1 MLFSLLLERL
11 KIMKKKNKQLRNL
24 LVCLAVIL
32 AVVAVLGTVVVV
44 DARLNDRPA
53 EDLTCEEA
61 QKIVNDAF
69 SALPNNVAD
78 GAQKLDEYTEIKVNN
93 IKHGENRELIL
104 SCTYKTKNIKKLMD
118 EHLNELLCS
127 VVPVKGKAPMTEA
140 KIKLFLSK
148 ELSKLID
155 EEEEINGEVT
165 IYLYETVSDGFQVY
179 FSDELVNTVYG
190 GLLDAHKKI
199 ENTTEIFVKNEDGS
213 ESRVDISRDKNI
225 RVGCTAGIAL
235 VNYSSDKPDTASF
248 VGRTWNDFTDDFYRN
263 FIYESRWTYLVKG
276 LGTTLAIT
284 ALSLILGVVIG
295 VVVAIVRTTCAK
307 TGKLK
312 IPDKICN
319 VYLSIMRGTPVM
331 VQLMIIY
338 FVLLLPIGIE
348 KFPAAVICFGVN
360 SGAYVAEI
368 IRGGIMSVDD
378 GQTEAGRSLG
388 LGYISTMWHI
398 VIPQAFKAI
407 LPSLANEFITLLK
420 ETSVA
425 FYIGVADLTQGGL
438 KIRSLTYS
446 NFMPLIAVALVY
458 LVLVLGLSYLVSLL
472 ERRLRKS
479 DRR

>member
-1 MLFSLLLERL
+1 
-11 KIMKKKNKQLRNL
+11 MKKKNKQLRSL
-24 LVCLAVIL
+24 LVCLSVIL
-32 AVVAVLGTVVVV
+32 AVVAILGTVVAI
-44 DARLNDRPA
+44 DSKINDRPA
-53 EDLTCEEA
+53 KELSINEA
-61 QKIVNDAF
+61 QQIVNDAF
-69 SALPNNVAD
+69 DALPAKQAP
-78 GAQKLDEYTEIKVNN
+78 GAQKLSQMSGITVESIAF
-93 IKHGENRELIL
+93 GESRELIL
-104 SCTYKTKNIKKLMD
+104 SCTYTTKDIDTAVKDNINDL
-118 EHLNELLCS
+118 LNIEITDS
-127 VVPVKGKAPMTEA
+127 NGRPKNAT
-140 KIKLFLSK
+140 KIKI
-148 ELSKLID
+148 ELKDKVSALID
-155 EEEEINGEVT
+155 NAADESGKVD
-165 IYLYETVSDGFQVY
+165 IYLYETINDGYQVY
-179 FSDELVNTVYG
+179 LSDNTVNTVYG
-190 GLLDAHKKI
+190 GLLDAIKFIDGTDEIYVDGARKDI
-199 ENTTEIFVKNEDGS
+199 SKENTLRS
-213 ESRVDISRDKNI
+213 
-225 RVGCTAGIAL
+225 GCIAGIEL
-235 VNYSSDKPDTASF
+235 VNYSDEKPDTASF
-248 VGRTWNDFTDDFYRN
+248 VGRTWNSFKGDFYRN
-263 FIYESRWTYLVKG
+263 FVYENRWTYLLKG

-284 ALSLILGVVIG
+284 ALSLVLGVVIG
-295 VVVAIVRTTCAK
+295 VVVAIVRCTYAK

-312 IPDKICN
+312 VPDKICN

-368 IRGGIMSVDD
+368 IRGGIMSIDD

>member
-1 MLFSLLLERL
+1 
-11 KIMKKKNKQLRNL
+11 MKKKNKQLRSL

-32 AVVAVLGTVVVV
+32 AVVAVLGSVVIV
-44 DARLNDRPA
+44 DSKVNERPA
-53 EDLTCEEA
+53 KDITCEEA
-61 QKIVNDAF
+61 QTIVNDAF
-69 SALPNNVAD
+69 STLPEKSAKGSV
-78 GAQKLDEYTEIKVNN
+78 KLDESTVITVNKVT
-93 IKHGENRELIL
+93 HGENRELIL
-104 SCTYKTKNIKKLMD
+104 SCTYTTKNIKKLI
-118 EHLNELLCS
+118 EENLNGLLCK
-127 VVPVKGKAPMTEA
+127 VVPTKGARPMSGT
-140 KIKLFLSK
+140 KIKLLLAD

-155 EEEEINGEVT
+155 AEEEISGNVT
-165 IYLYETVSDGFQVY
+165 IYLYETVNDGYQVH
-179 FSDELVNTVYG
+179 FSDELINTVYG
-190 GLLDAHKKI
+190 GLLDAHDKI
-199 ENTTEIFVKNEDGS
+199 SSTTEIFVSDDEGNV
-213 ESRVDISRDKNI
+213 SRVDISKDNNI
-225 RVGCTAGIAL
+225 RNGCIAGIKL

-248 VGRTWNDFTDDFYRN
+248 IGRTWNDFSGEFYRN
-263 FIYESRWTYLVKG
+263 FVYESRWTYLVKG

-284 ALSLILGVVIG
+284 ALALVLGVVIG
-295 VVVAIVRTTCAK
+295 VIVAIIRTTYAK

-312 IPDKICN
+312 YPDKICN
-319 VYLSIMRGTPVM
+319 VYLSIVRGTPVM

-388 LGYISTMWHI
+388 LGYIPTMWHI

-446 NFMPLIAVALVY
+446 NFMPLIAVALIY

>member
-1 MLFSLLLERL
+1 
-11 KIMKKKNKQLRNL
+11 MKKKNKQLRNL

-32 AVVAVLGTVVVV
+32 SAVAVLGTAVIVDSKINARPAKELTLDEAQALV
-44 DARLNDRPA
+44 DA
-53 EDLTCEEA
+53 T
-61 QKIVNDAF
+61 
-69 SALPNNVAD
+69 
-78 GAQKLDEYTEIKVNN
+78 LDEIPAKYASGANSLNEKTSVTVNS
-93 IKHGENRELIL
+93 ISHGKDRELIL
-104 SCTYKTKNIKKLMD
+104 SCTYTTKNVYEAMKSQANSILASVEIIGSNNVPKNATEIMI
-118 EHLNELLCS
+118 ELNDTIVDLVDNAS
-127 VVPVKGKAPMTEA
+127 
-140 KIKLFLSK
+140 
-148 ELSKLID
+148 
-155 EEEEINGEVT
+155 EISGTVE
-165 IYLYETVSDGFQVY
+165 IYVYETINDGYKIHLSDKF
-179 FSDELVNTVYG
+179 VNTVYG
-190 GLLDAHKKI
+190 GLLDAYAVVDDINYIKI
-199 ENTTEIFVKNEDGS
+199 YNEDGILIDT
-213 ESRVDISRDKNI
+213 RDI
-225 RVGCTAGIAL
+225 TAENTLRTGVNQGLKL
-235 VNYSSDKPDTASF
+235 VNYDNSKPDTATF
-248 VGRTWNDFTDDFYRN
+248 VGRTWNTFKDDFYRN
-263 FIYESRWTYLVKG
+263 FVFENRWTYLVKG

-295 VVVAIVRTTCAK
+295 IAVAMVRCTYAK
-307 TGKLK
+307 TGKLGAA
-312 IPDKICN
+312 DKICN

-348 KFPAAVICFGVN
+348 KFPAAVICFGIN

-446 NFMPLIAVALVY
+446 NFMPLIAVALIY

>member
-1 MLFSLLLERL
+1 
-11 KIMKKKNKQLRNL
+11 MKKRNKQLRSL
-24 LVCLAVIL
+24 LVTFAVIL

-44 DARLNDRPA
+44 DSSINDRSA
-53 EDLTCEEA
+53 KEISIDEA
-61 QKIVNDAF
+61 QRIVNDTF
-69 SALPNNVAD
+69 DVLPAKQAK
-78 GAQKLDEYTEIKVNN
+78 GAQWLGENSEIFVNE
-93 IKHGENRELIL
+93 IIHGENRELIL
-104 SCTYKTKNIKKLMD
+104 KCTYNTKDVYATLKDNI
-118 EHLNELLCS
+118 NGLLDIDINDANGR
-127 VVPVKGKAPMTEA
+127 PKNAT
-140 KIKLFLSK
+140 KIKQ
-148 ELSKLID
+148 ELSRDLLNLLEVAENKSGD
-155 EEEEINGEVT
+155 VEIR
-165 IYLYETVSDGFQVY
+165 IYETINDGFQVHL
-179 FSDELVNTVYG
+179 SDELVNTVYG
-190 GLLDAHKKI
+190 GLYDAIALVDSTMSVKVYDENGTLTETKDI
-199 ENTTEIFVKNEDGS
+199 TAENTLRS
-213 ESRVDISRDKNI
+213 
-225 RVGCTAGIAL
+225 GCIAGIEL
-235 VNYSSDKPDTASF
+235 VNYSKDKPDTSTF
-248 VGRTWNDFTDDFYRN
+248 VGRTWNSFKDDFYRN
-263 FIYESRWTYLVKG
+263 FVYENRWTYLLKG

-284 ALSLILGVVIG
+284 ALALVLGVVIG
-295 VVVAIVRTTCAK
+295 VAVAVIRCTYAK

-446 NFMPLIAVALVY
+446 NFMPLIAVALIY

-479 DRR
+479 DRS